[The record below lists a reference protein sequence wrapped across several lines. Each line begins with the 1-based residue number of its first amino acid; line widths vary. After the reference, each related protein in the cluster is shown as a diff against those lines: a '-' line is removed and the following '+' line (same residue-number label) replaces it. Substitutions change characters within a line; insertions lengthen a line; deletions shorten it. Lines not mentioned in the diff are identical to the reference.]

1 MFNHES
7 PRRGPT
13 FVTKK
18 IIQGL
23 IRIKKNVQTHLVLG
37 NLYAV
42 RDWGHAKDY
51 AVSMWKILQYKKPD
65 DWVVATNKELSVKKF
80 INLVADQLELK
91 IKWIGKGLN
100 ERAINLENNKV
111 IIKIDKKFLR
121 PTEVEFLKGDF
132 SKTKKLLNWKP
143 VYNTEDLI
151 EDMILSELSQNQ
163 N

>member
-1 MFNHES
+1 
-7 PRRGPT
+7 
-13 FVTKK
+13 
-18 IIQGL
+18 
-23 IRIKKNVQTHLVLG
+23 
-37 NLYAV
+37 
-42 RDWGHAKDY
+42 
-51 AVSMWKILQYKKPD
+51 MWKILQYKKPD